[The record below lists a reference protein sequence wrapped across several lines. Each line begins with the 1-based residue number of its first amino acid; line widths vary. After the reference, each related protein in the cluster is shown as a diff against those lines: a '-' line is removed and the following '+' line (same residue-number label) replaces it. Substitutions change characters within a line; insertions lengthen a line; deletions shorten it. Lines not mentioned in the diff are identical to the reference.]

1 MKNEDND
8 PLAEAEKPPIA
19 ADDDPIQVPHELM
32 EQSKNWAEHIPGKIK
47 VFSMNDLESLDDDT
61 QSAKSELSNRNRDL
75 NWRLQGMGP
84 HRRFFILM
92 PALKRLES
100 IQTEMPNFSAV
111 VEEIKGYVALS
122 RKTVQPL
129 RIPPMLLLGPPGIG
143 KSHFCRR
150 LADALGVPHH
160 WQAMDNSQ
168 GGETLAGSETFWSNT
183 QTGLVFRAVAMGD
196 HASPLILL
204 DELDKAQ
211 RGGFRG
217 DTLSVLHTLLEPET
231 ARHFKDASYPLPIDA
246 SHVIW
251 IATAN
256 QATGF
261 DSVLL
266 SRFSVHEIEPLTRE
280 QSRMIAERLLTA
292 RLRECEL
299 EGQIYPGQG
308 FLDALSLLT
317 PREQHKGIE
326 RALGRAILKGQSNLL
341 VDDLPKQATA
351 ATNFGFAPKTKQEHQ
366 EKQEQQKY
374 GNKSL
379 ELNRYGIAF

>member
-1 MKNEDND
+1 MENENYD
-8 PLAEAEKPPIA
+8 PLAEVEKPPIA
-19 ADDDPIQVPHELM
+19 TDDDPIQVPHELM
-32 EQSKNWAEHIPGKIK
+32 EQSKNWEEHIPGKIK
-47 VFSMNDLESLDDDT
+47 IFSMADLESLDDDS

-75 NWRLQGMGP
+75 NWKLQGMGP
-84 HRRFFILM
+84 HRRFFILA
-92 PALKRLES
+92 PALKRLEWV
-100 IQTEMPNFSAV
+100 QADMPNFSSV

-129 RIPPMLLLGPPGIG
+129 RIPPLLLLGPPGVG

-160 WQAMDNSQ
+160 WQAMDNAQ
-168 GGETLAGSETFWSNT
+168 GGEALAGSETFWSNT
-183 QTGLVFRAVAMGD
+183 QTGLVFRAVAMGN

-251 IATAN
+251 VATAN
-256 QATGF
+256 QSDGF

-280 QSRMIAERLLTA
+280 QSKMIAERLLTD

-317 PREQHKGIE
+317 PRDQRKGIE
-326 RALGRAILKGQSNLL
+326 RALGRAILKDQSNLL
-341 VDDLPKQATA
+341 VDDLPQQAITPTA
-351 ATNFGFAPKTKQEHQ
+351 FGFAPKPKQAHQ
-366 EKQEQQKY
+366 EKQEQPECDK
-374 GNKSL
+374 KSL